1 MSDSKFG
8 ASLAAEA
15 GGGVV
20 VVVAAIVVAV
30 VVVVVSTG
38 LAETGLPSS
47 GSEDSNLRRGER
59 FGRTGVAAVKT
70 SLATEHDANDDDELD
85 RAGIV

>member
-1 MSDSKFG
+1 M
-8 ASLAAEA
+8 
-15 GGGVV
+15 
-20 VVVAAIVVAV
+20 VVVAAATNV
-30 VVVVVSTG
+30 VVVTTG

-70 SLATEHDANDDDELD
+70 SLATDDDANDDANDDDELD

>member
-30 VVVVVSTG
+30 AVVVSTG